1 MAAAK
6 VNLAM
11 SAPLFFNG
19 CKRSRTIAYVELD
32 SPSRIG
38 TLSPELI
45 TMEARASL
53 HKTVQAA
60 DFEMT
65 QPDHAEIFHR
75 TGWLAGQPEPFRRAW
90 LEVCE
95 LRTVPR
101 GIHLYSLDDPPGGV
115 YGLAEGFAD
124 VLMASGYQSPFL
136 GHIARP
142 GWWVGE
148 AAAVTGSP
156 RRVEIRARTAIQVCY
171 VSLQDIEELESR
183 FPRLWRSL
191 AQMTVTHLDNALMLA
206 SCLVKGDARTKI
218 ASTLIRLAGPD
229 MCEDTEISIPCSQHE
244 LGEMAGLSRNSA
256 GPALRGLERD
266 GLISRDVYGW
276 TSFNPMRLADRMES
290 DLDRGAR

>member
-1 MAAAK
+1 M
-6 VNLAM
+6 
-11 SAPLFFNG
+11 PQ
-19 CKRSRTIAYVELD
+19 LD
-32 SPSRIG
+32 R
-38 TLSPELI
+38 
-45 TMEARASL
+45 
-53 HKTVQAA
+53 
-60 DFEMT
+60 
-65 QPDHAEIFHR
+65 AEIFHR
-75 TGWLAGQPEPFRRAW
+75 KGWLGAQPEPFRNAW

-95 LRTVPR
+95 LRIVPR
-101 GIHLYSLDDPPGGV
+101 GAHLYSLGDPPGGV

-124 VLMASGYQSPFL
+124 VLVAAGYRPPFL

-156 RRVEIRARTAIQVCY
+156 RRVEIRARTNLKVCY
-171 VSLQDIEELESR
+171 VSLQNIEELEPR

-206 SCLVKGDARTKI
+206 SCLVKGGVRTKI

-229 MCEDTEISIPCSQHE
+229 MREDTEISIPCSQQE

-266 GLISRDVYGW
+266 GLISRETYGW
-276 TSFNPMRLADRMES
+276 ISFNPMHLAGKMEAEMDR
-290 DLDRGAR
+290 RPK

>member
-1 MAAAK
+1 
-6 VNLAM
+6 
-11 SAPLFFNG
+11 
-19 CKRSRTIAYVELD
+19 
-32 SPSRIG
+32 
-38 TLSPELI
+38 
-45 TMEARASL
+45 ME
-53 HKTVQAA
+53 
-60 DFEMT
+60 FEMT
-65 QPDHAEIFHR
+65 QPDPAAIFHR
-75 TGWLAGQPEPFRRAW
+75 KGWLAAQPEPFRRAW
-90 LEVCE
+90 LEVGE

-101 GIHLYSLDDPPGGV
+101 GIHLYSLGDPPGGI

-124 VLMASGYQSPFL
+124 VLVASGYQSPFL

-156 RRVEIRARTAIQVCY
+156 RRVEIRARTEMQVCY

-218 ASTLIRLAGPD
+218 AGTLIRLAGSD
-229 MCEDTEISIPCSQHE
+229 MREDADISVPCSQQE

-266 GLISRDVYGW
+266 RLIARETYGW
-276 TSFNPMRLADRMES
+276 ISFNPVRLADKMES